1 MISFWATAIPIITLL
16 AIVTYVVTCVGLLLF
31 QNRLIFFPSRV
42 IEKTPDLLGLPYE
55 EVWLK
60 FPGSASDSEQING
73 WWIPG
78 DDHRVILDLHGNS
91 SNIGGNLGYAQQ
103 FHHLGFS
110 VFLIDYR
117 GYGCSSDRFPCER
130 QVYEDA
136 ELAFNYLVNSR
147 NIPPDKIVVFGHSL
161 GGAIAIDL
169 ATKHP
174 QIAGLIIESSF
185 TSILDMV
192 KVKKKYR
199 IFPINWLL
207 HQRFDSI
214 AKVKELKMPVLFTH
228 GTADELVP
236 ASMSEQL
243 YQACPEPKQLLMI
256 PDADHN
262 HVREMGGDRY
272 RETIK
277 KFLESL

>member
-1 MISFWATAIPIITLL
+1 MISLFPKAILIITVLT
-16 AIVTYVVTCVGLLLF
+16 IVSYLIICVGLLLF
-31 QNRLIFFPSRV
+31 QNRLIFFPSKT
-42 IEKTPDLLGLPYE
+42 IEKTPDLLGMLYQ

-60 FPGSASDSEQING
+60 LPDSTSESEQING

-78 DDHRVILDLHGNS
+78 DSDIVILDLHGNS
-91 SNIGGNLGYAQQ
+91 SNIGGNLGYAKQ

-117 GYGCSSDRFPCER
+117 GYGCSSDRFPCEQR
-130 QVYEDA
+130 VYEDA

-161 GGAIAIDL
+161 GGAIAIEL

-192 KVKKKYR
+192 KVKKQYR

-207 HQRFDSI
+207 HQRFDSL
-214 AKVKELKMPVLFTH
+214 AKVRELKMPILFTH
-228 GTADELVP
+228 GTADELVT

-262 HVREMGGDRY
+262 HVKEMGGDRY

-277 KFLESL
+277 KFVESL

>member
-1 MISFWATAIPIITLL
+1 MISLFPKAILIITVLT
-16 AIVTYVVTCVGLLLF
+16 IVSYLVICVGLLWF
-31 QNRLIFFPSRV
+31 QNRLIFFPSKT
-42 IEKTPDLLGLPYE
+42 IEKTPDLLGMPYQ

-60 FPGSASDSEQING
+60 FPDSTSESEQING

-78 DDHRVILDLHGNS
+78 DSDMVIFDLHGNS
-91 SNIGGNLGYAQQ
+91 SNIGGNLGYAKQ
-103 FHHLGFS
+103 FHNLGFS
-110 VFLIDYR
+110 VWLIDYR
-117 GYGCSSDRFPCER
+117 GYGCSSDRFPCEQ

-136 ELAFNYLVNSR
+136 ELAFNYLVNER
-147 NIPPDKIVVFGHSL
+147 QIPPNKIVVFGHSL
-161 GGAIAIDL
+161 GGAIAIEL

-174 QIAGLIIESSF
+174 EIAGLIIESSF

-192 KVKKKYR
+192 KVKKQYG

-207 HQRFDSI
+207 HQKFDSI
-214 AKVKELKMPVLFTH
+214 AKVRELKMPILFTH

-236 ASMSEQL
+236 ASMSEKL

-262 HVREMGGDRY
+262 HVKEMGGDRY
-272 RETIK
+272 QETIK